1 MFSKNNSTVY
11 NFDPNKE
18 GEKILITGGRVL
30 DPSSNTDTIGDIAI
44 DAGKVVGF
52 LSISDGFTP
61 DRTIDAKGKWVTPG
75 LIDIHVHLREPGRE
89 DKETIE
95 TGTAAAAAGGFTGVV
110 CMPNTSP
117 VTDTEAKIRY
127 IKQRSEKSPTRVYPC
142 GSLTKGLQ
150 GDEVSP
156 MGEMINAGCAAVS
169 DDGRSVYK
177 SDMLKNAIS
186 YAKMFK
192 LPVLCHCEDIDL
204 ARGAMN
210 ESEYSTKNGIPGI
223 PTISEDID
231 VVRHIMISEYTD
243 TPIHICHVSSA
254 GALAYIKFA
263 KERGVKVT
271 AETAPHYF
279 TYTDADVGF
288 NTSKKMN
295 PPLRGTKDRDA
306 IIEALKDGTLDAIAS
321 DHAPH
326 TFEDKDGEFDLAAFG
341 VVGLETMIGASIA
354 GLVEKD
360 ILSPLELIDKMSTT
374 PAKIINVEGGTLAEG
389 SVADVTIIDPETTWT
404 VDPETF
410 YTKGRNSA
418 FDGAEI
424 KGQAHTTIL
433 GGQVVFERN

>member
-1 MFSKNNSTVY
+1 MFSKNSSTVY
-11 NFDPNKE
+11 NYDPNST

-30 DPSSNTDTIGDIAI
+30 NPETNTDEIGDIAI
-44 DAGKVVGF
+44 EAGKVVGF
-52 LSISDGFTP
+52 LKAPEGFSP
-61 DRTIDAKGKWVTPG
+61 DRTVDAEGKWVTPG

-110 CMPNTSP
+110 CMPNTNP

-127 IKQRSEKSPTRVYPC
+127 IIQRSEKSPTRVYPC

-156 MGEMINAGCAAVS
+156 MGEMINAGCKAVS

-186 YAKMFK
+186 YAKMFD

-204 ARGAMN
+204 AHGAMN

-243 TPIHICHVSSA
+243 TPVHICHVSSA

-279 TYTDADVGF
+279 TYTDADVGY

-295 PPLRGTKDRDA
+295 PPLRGQKDQDA

-341 VVGLETMIGASIA
+341 VVGLETMIGASIS

-360 ILSPLELIDKMSTT
+360 ILTPLQLIDKMSTT
-374 PAKIINVEGGTLAEG
+374 PAKIIKVEGGTLSEG
-389 SVADVTIIDPETTWT
+389 SVADVTIIDPETAWT
-404 VDPETF
+404 VDPQEF

-418 FDGAEI
+418 FDKAEI
-424 KGQAHTTIL
+424 KGRADMTIL